1 MPDFDAAIRK
11 LARLSEDTPHE
22 RVYVIRQVLDKVHRQ
37 GYDDGYREAMQDRA
51 TADLIADADA
61 RDSAEAERTRIAA
74 HFADMTVTR
83 EWRRRFED
91 RHTEHLGNGVT
102 VRGLLS
108 AVADEIK
115 GMARDTR

>member
-1 MPDFDAAIRK
+1 
-11 LARLSEDTPHE
+11 
-22 RVYVIRQVLDKVHRQ
+22 
-37 GYDDGYREAMQDRA
+37 
-51 TADLIADADA
+51 
-61 RDSAEAERTRIAA
+61 
-74 HFADMTVTR
+74 MTVTR